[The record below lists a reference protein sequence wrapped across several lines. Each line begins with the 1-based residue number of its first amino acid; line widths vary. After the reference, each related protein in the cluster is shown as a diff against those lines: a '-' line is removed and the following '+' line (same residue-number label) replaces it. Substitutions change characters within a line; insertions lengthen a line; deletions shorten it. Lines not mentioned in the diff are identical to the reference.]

1 MRSIRAFAFGVT
13 ALTAL
18 ALLIVFRAP
27 ILTTLRLLLTD
38 ATDRTI
44 TTLTLENETLRAA
57 LARAV
62 SETPSGNTSW
72 RAGYVPVALYSRYP
86 FNDRDRLTIARGS
99 VGGLAI
105 GTPIFAAAD
114 VLLGAVREVRRT
126 QAVAQTIFD
135 PGWRSSVS
143 VGTHRVK
150 AVLVGGNPP
159 RLELIPQTDVLEVG
173 DIVMSI
179 DPGFPLGAVIGTIAT
194 VEPAMQNAWQTALVA
209 VGYHIDSLEQVL
221 LPTEFP

>member
-1 MRSIRAFAFGVT
+1 MRSIRAFVFGVT
-13 ALTAL
+13 VLAAL
-18 ALLIVFRAP
+18 ALLIVFRGP
-27 ILTTLRLLLTD
+27 ILTTLRLFPTG

-62 SETPSGNTSW
+62 SETPPPRT
-72 RAGYVPVALYSRYP
+72 GYVPVALYSRYP

-99 VGGLAI
+99 DGGLTL

-114 VLLGAVREVRRT
+114 MLLGAVREIRRT
-126 QAVAQTIFD
+126 QAVVQTIFD
-135 PGWRSSVS
+135 PGWRSSVG
-143 VGTHRVK
+143 VGVHRIK
-150 AVLVGGNPP
+150 AVLTGGSPP
-159 RLELIPQTDVLEVG
+159 RLELIPHTDVLEVG
-173 DIVMSI
+173 DIVMNI
-179 DPGFPLGAVIGTIAT
+179 DPAFPLGAIIGTIAT

-221 LPTEFP
+221 VPTEFP